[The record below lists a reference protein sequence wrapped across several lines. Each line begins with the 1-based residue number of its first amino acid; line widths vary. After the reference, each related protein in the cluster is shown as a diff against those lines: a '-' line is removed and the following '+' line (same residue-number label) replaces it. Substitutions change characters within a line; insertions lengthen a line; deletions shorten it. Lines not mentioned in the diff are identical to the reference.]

1 MEITDKKL
9 KCAIL
14 SALADEEMVQIL
26 NSTKNK
32 AKSVLTIMKLYDI
45 SHSTV
50 YRKIK
55 WLLDN
60 GLLIVDKIEI
70 TDDGKKF
77 SLLRSTIKTIQINY
91 DDDITIEIKENVNKI
106 QVAAKQFFSMDE

>member
-9 KCAIL
+9 KSAIL
-14 SALADEEMVQIL
+14 FALADEEMVQII
-26 NSTKNK
+26 NSTKQE
-32 AKSVLTIMKLYDI
+32 AKSAIKIMKLYNI
-45 SHSTV
+45 SHSTT

-77 SLLRSTIKTIQINY
+77 SMLKSTVKTIQINY
-91 DDDITIEIKENVNKI
+91 DDGITIDVKENVNKI